1 MKTLLLSV
9 LITSSTILNAT
20 ITVTNVGI
28 TNITDPTS
36 SYQFDL
42 DNDATPD
49 FSIDAYQVGNAPQIQ
64 LKMLHPNAETVPLM
78 AATVNVVDAKNYGD
92 TLGAWWQ
99 SYDSYIYH
107 VPEFMTMSNSY
118 YKYIGLRLLKNGNYY
133 YGWVQV
139 RVFISSN
146 IALID
151 IVNYAFEDIPNIKIT
166 AGQTVSSTTSIE
178 ELNNSEFTIYPNPV
192 KDIVTIS
199 IASKVVIN
207 TINLYSVTGKL
218 IKEIQRPKNQ
228 IDFSDLKSG
237 IYFIEI
243 ISDKQKVVKKLLKN

>member
-9 LITSSTILNAT
+9 LIASSTILNAT

-28 TNITDPTS
+28 TNMSSPTS

-49 FSIDAYQVGNAPQIQ
+49 FSIDAYEVGGNSQFQ
-64 LKMLHPNAETVPLM
+64 LKMLHPNAETVPLL
-78 AATVNVVDAKNYGD
+78 AATVYVVAPKNYGD
-92 TLGAWWQ
+92 NFGSWWQ

-107 VPEFMTMSNSY
+107 VPEFMTMANAG
-118 YKYIGLRLLKNGNYY
+118 YKYIGLRLFKNGNYY

-139 RVFISSN
+139 RVFIDPN
-146 IALID
+146 IGLID
-151 IVNYAFEDIPNIKIT
+151 IVNYAFEDTPNTEIT

-178 ELNNSEFTIYPNPV
+178 ELDNSKFTIYPNPV

-199 IASKVVIN
+199 IASKTVIN
-207 TINLYSVTGKL
+207 TINLYSATGKL
-218 IKEIQRPKNQ
+218 VKEIQLPKNQ
-228 IDFSDLKSG
+228 IDLSNLKSG

>member
-20 ITVTNVGI
+20 ITVTNVGVTI
-28 TNITDPTS
+28 ATDPAS

-49 FSIDAYQVGNAPQIQ
+49 FSIDAYKNGDTSQIL
-64 LKMLHPNAETVPLM
+64 LKMLHANAETVPLM

-107 VPEFMTMSNSY
+107 VSEFMTMANAG
-118 YKYIGLRLLKNGNYY
+118 YKYIGLRLFKNGNYY

-139 RVFISSN
+139 RVYMSPTIG
-146 IALID
+146 LIE

-166 AGQTVSSTTSIE
+166 AGQTVSSPTSIE

-199 IASKVVIN
+199 IASKAVIN
-207 TINLYSVTGKL
+207 KINLYSVTGKL
-218 IKEIQRPKNQ
+218 IKEIQLPKNQ
-228 IDFSDLKSG
+228 IDLSNLKSG

-243 ISDKQKVVKKLLKN
+243 ISDKQKGVKKLLKN

>member
-64 LKMLHPNAETVPLM
+64 LKMLHPNAETVPLL
-78 AATVNVVDAKNYGD
+78 AATVYVVAPKNYGD
-92 TLGAWWQ
+92 SFGSWWQ
-99 SYDSYIYH
+99 SYDSFIYH
-107 VPEFMTMSNSY
+107 VPEFTAMDNAGI
-118 YKYIGLRLLKNGNYY
+118 KYIGLRLFKNGNYY

-139 RVFISSN
+139 RVFIYPN
-146 IALID
+146 IGMIE
-151 IVNYAFEDIPNIKIT
+151 IVNYAFEDIPNTKIT

-218 IKEIQRPKNQ
+218 IKEIQLPKNQ
-228 IDFSDLKSG
+228 IDLSELKSG